1 MMLKSDLIFLVP
13 RWSTLVCYYMTVG
26 LTLGTASQLTLLASL
41 TLGTASQ
48 LTLLAS
54 LTLGTASQ
62 LTLLASLTLGTELAA
77 GFCSTSDHPFRSSVE
92 GTSIHRQAMGC
103 HTLLAVRKI

>member
-26 LTLGTASQLTLLASL
+26 L